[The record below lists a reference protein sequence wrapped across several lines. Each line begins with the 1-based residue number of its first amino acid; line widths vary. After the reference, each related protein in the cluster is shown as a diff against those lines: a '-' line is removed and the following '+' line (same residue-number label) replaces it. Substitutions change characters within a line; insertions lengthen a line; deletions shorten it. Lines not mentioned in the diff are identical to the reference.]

1 MLTDA
6 NNKHIAEFI
15 PSCNAPIVGTN
26 PTDVHE
32 SNDFLMDLM
41 DWIVGCTIGLTW
53 LAFVD
58 IVLACTV
65 SFEKARLYNNILKVV
80 LIDCR

>member
-1 MLTDA
+1 MLTGA
-6 NNKHIAEFI
+6 KNEHKEEFI

-41 DWIVGCTIGLTW
+41 DWIVGWTIGLT
-53 LAFVD
+53 LFASVD
-58 IVLACTV
+58 ILLHLACTV
-65 SFEKARLYNNILKVV
+65 EFGKARL
-80 LIDCR
+80 

>member
-41 DWIVGCTIGLTW
+41 DWIVGCTIGLT
-53 LAFVD
+53 
-58 IVLACTV
+58 
-65 SFEKARLYNNILKVV
+65 
-80 LIDCR
+80 